1 MGERRSEKRMEW
13 VVVDDW
19 ADLDI
24 VEQYE
29 VISEGTKYALDSER
43 HLLLPTA
50 NNPLILDIFDRI
62 SGDYIGSVKVI
73 EIAITKKYIS
83 ELGLE

>member
-1 MGERRSEKRMEW
+1 MEW

-24 VEQYE
+24 EDRYE
-29 VISEGTKYALDSER
+29 VISEGTKYILDSQR

-50 NNPLILDIFDRI
+50 KNPLILDILDRI
-62 SGDYIGSVKVI
+62 SGDYIGSVKVV

>member
-1 MGERRSEKRMEW
+1 MEW

-24 VEQYE
+24 EDRYE
-29 VISEGTKYALDSER
+29 VISEGTKYILDSQR

-50 NNPLILDIFDRI
+50 KNPLILDIFDRI
-62 SGDYIGSVKVI
+62 SGDYIGSVKVV

>member
-1 MGERRSEKRMEW
+1 MEW

-19 ADLDI
+19 ADLDS

-29 VISEGTKYALDSER
+29 VISEGTKYTLDSET

-50 NNPLILDIFDRI
+50 KNPLILDIFDRI

>member
-1 MGERRSEKRMEW
+1 MEW
-13 VVVDDW
+13 VVVDNW

-29 VISEGTKYALDSER
+29 VISEGTKYALDSEK
-43 HLLLPTA
+43 HLFLPTA
-50 NNPLILDIFDRI
+50 KNPLILDILDRI